1 MSWKLEGTYMETCN
15 CATACPCVFL
25 SDPTED
31 DCGVLIGWHIEHGN
45 DGNVSLDGLNVAFAV
60 YSPGNMA
67 TNKWRAAV
75 YLDARASE
83 EQQAS
88 LTRIFGGKAGGHPA
102 MLAQHVGEILGV
114 EAVPMEFRNG
124 GRHIGLLVGD
134 VGSAEIQ
141 QIEGQGG
148 GGVTISDH
156 PLAIAPGF
164 PATVAKSQKMR
175 YHGHGMDWSESGK
188 TAFFSPFAYQG

>member
-31 DCGVLIGWHIEHGN
+31 DCGVLIGWHIDHGN

-75 YLDARASE
+75 YLDDRASE
-83 EQQAS
+83 EQQES

-102 MLAQHVGEILGV
+102 VLANHVGEILGV
-114 EAVPMEFRNG
+114 EAVPMEFHDG
-124 GRHIGLLVGD
+124 GNHFGLEVGD
-134 VGSAEIQ
+134 VGSAEIEQ
-141 QIEGQGG
+141 MEGQD
-148 GGVTISDH
+148 GGVTIVGH

-164 PATVAKSQKMR
+164 PANVAKSSGMTYR
-175 YHGHGMDWSESGK
+175 GHGMDWSESGK
-188 TAFFSPFAYQG
+188 TAFYSPFAYQG